1 MSEGQ
6 GQNPADQRRG
16 PSPRVL
22 AAAVALAAGL
32 LLGGWALLGGGG
44 DGSPAATSQ
53 PATTPAAATAVRTV
67 SATYPRFGLRFARPA
82 AWRSAVKRG
91 SLGITS
97 TDRTI
102 SVAVSMPPGRPAAR
116 IISRTDRVE
125 LRRLFHARE
134 VGRQRSH
141 LGPLATTITELVGR
155 TAKHHRVRILAMAV
169 SSRYRTYS
177 VQVFTVLKPQR
188 RHLRE
193 VEALLASLR
202 FSAPARPGR

>member
-1 MSEGQ
+1 VSEGL

-16 PSPRVL
+16 PSKGAL
-22 AAAVALAAGL
+22 AAAVTLAVGL
-32 LLGGWALLGGGG
+32 PLGWALLGGGR
-44 DGSPAATSQ
+44 DGSPAAPAR
-53 PATTPAAATAVRTV
+53 PATTPAAGAAVRSV

-82 AWRSAVKRG
+82 AWSSTVRRG

-97 TDRTI
+97 ANRTI
-102 SVAVSMPPGRPAAR
+102 SVAIAMPPGRPSAR
-116 IISRTDRVE
+116 AIARSDRLE

-141 LGPLATTITELVGR
+141 IGPLATAITELVGR

-188 RHLRE
+188 RHLGE